1 MDWYKQNF
9 DSIFQKLNVDSNQ
22 GLSQDEVNKR
32 LKEYGYNQLKEEKK
46 DTLLQ
51 KIFYQLSNILVII
64 LIISSVI
71 SFFVGEVVDSIIII
85 SIVIANAI
93 LGVVQEG
100 KAEKSLEALK
110 KMSSPNGRV
119 LRDGEIV
126 EVPADTLVPGD
137 VAMLE
142 TGDIVPADIRLINTF
157 NLKIDESSLTGESV
171 PAEKNSNTT
180 FSKDTPL
187 GDRKNMAY
195 TSTIVTYGRGKGIVV
210 ETGESAEIGKI
221 ATTIQDYEEEATPLQ
236 TNLNQLGKYLGIGC
250 LIISTLIFLIGY
262 LQGRNILD
270 IFMIAVSLAVAA
282 IPEGLPAIVTI
293 VLALGMNSM
302 VKRNAIVKKLL
313 AVETLGSTTAVCS
326 DKTGTLTQN
335 EMTVVKAYTDNKL
348 FDITGKGYGIEGDF
362 LLNNNKVNLENEG
375 NLNLLLKGAT
385 LCNDAILNYSD
396 GEEYTIVG
404 DPTEGSLLSLS
415 EKGGFIKDDLNKK
428 YPRIKEIP
436 FDSDRKLMT
445 TFHNNLLEGKIVSFT
460 KGAPDIILE
469 KANKIYLKG
478 EVIEFTDEIK
488 KKVLDINKSFS
499 QDALRVLAFAY
510 KTYEELPK
518 NISSES
524 IENNFVFLG
533 LVGMIDPPREE
544 AKDSIKLCHKAG
556 IKTIM
561 ITGDYKETAFA
572 IAKDLDMANN
582 PNEVMTG
589 QELNNL
595 SDDELKEKVEL
606 FSVYARVSPE
616 HKVRIVD
623 A

>member
-71 SFFVGEVVDSIIII
+71 SFFVDEVVDSIIII

-142 TGDIVPADIRLINTF
+142 RGDIVTADIRLINTF
-157 NLKIDESSLTGESV
+157 NLKIYESSLTGESV

-293 VLALGMNSM
+293 VLALGMNKM
-302 VKRNAIVKKLL
+302 VRRNAIVKKLL
-313 AVETLGSTTAVCS
+313 AVETLGSITVICS

-335 EMTVVKAYTDNKL
+335 EMTVVKVFTGNKTY
-348 FDITGKGYGIEGDF
+348 DVTGVGYDTKGEF
-362 LLNNNKVNLENEG
+362 K
-375 NLNLLLKGAT
+375 LKGKEVNVKNTTELKKLLSIGLLA
-385 LCNDAILNYSD
+385 NDADINSAND
-396 GEEYTIVG
+396 VFSVVG
-404 DPTEGSLLSLS
+404 DPTEGALVTLAH
-415 EKGGFIKDDLNKK
+415 KGDIVKKSMNNK
-428 YPRIKEIP
+428 YPRIGEIP
-436 FDSDRKLMT
+436 FDS
-445 TFHNNLLEGKIVSFT
+445 N
-460 KGAPDIILE
+460 
-469 KANKIYLKG
+469 
-478 EVIEFTDEIK
+478 
-488 KKVLDINKSFS
+488 
-499 QDALRVLAFAY
+499 
-510 KTYEELPK
+510 
-518 NISSES
+518 
-524 IENNFVFLG
+524 
-533 LVGMIDPPREE
+533 
-544 AKDSIKLCHKAG
+544 
-556 IKTIM
+556 
-561 ITGDYKETAFA
+561 
-572 IAKDLDMANN
+572 
-582 PNEVMTG
+582 
-589 QELNNL
+589 
-595 SDDELKEKVEL
+595 
-606 FSVYARVSPE
+606 
-616 HKVRIVD
+616 
-623 A
+623 